1 MTDARGWRPKLRT
14 VLGVV
19 VGVLLASVG
28 AVLVVVLQNVDATAE
43 MRKEAREALLL
54 AEMDTAVQR
63 IAVAVDAWISGD
75 LPAAIGDH
83 PVLSRTD
90 IQQERAAFD
99 RAAAELAS
107 VIKPEE
113 RFLVEDMERM
123 LANYEAALVELHES
137 GGTGLALL
145 TAFHAGPQPIERSFR
160 EALLE
165 LQNEEIEHLAES
177 TDAVKA
183 AETKLRF
190 LVPALLVL
198 VVILATGLRRLA
210 INARQ
215 AEEAEALNESR
226 TAFIASISHELRTPL
241 TTVVGLAQEMR
252 DGLASFSSVEI
263 EEFASL
269 IADES
274 GEVAG
279 IVEDL
284 LVAAR
289 SDAGSLTILEET
301 IDLRAEVDRVLEAEN
316 ILAGKTVEITGRAS
330 ARADGARVRQ
340 IIRNLLTNAARYGG
354 ENIEIVVG
362 ATDGTATVR
371 VSDDGGGIPE
381 QDRERIFRPFERV
394 HEEAGVPAS
403 VGLGLS
409 VSRDL
414 ARAMA
419 GNLRYDYD
427 GRSHLELSLPA
438 APAIRLAA

>member
-1 MTDARGWRPKLRT
+1 MTEFRAWRPKLRT

-19 VGVLLASVG
+19 VGIMLAAVG

-54 AEMDTAVQR
+54 AEMDTSVQR

-75 LPAAIGDH
+75 LPVDTEGH
-83 PVLSRTD
+83 PVLGRTD
-90 IQQERAAFD
+90 IQQERTVFD
-99 RAAAELAS
+99 RAAAELGFI
-107 VIKPEE
+107 IKPEE

-123 LANYEAALVELHES
+123 LADYEAALVELDAS
-137 GGTGLALL
+137 GDTGLALL
-145 TAFHAGPQPIERSFR
+145 TAFHAGPQPIERAFR

-177 TDAVKA
+177 TQAVKA

-198 VVILATGLRRLA
+198 VVVLATGLRRLA
-210 INARQ
+210 INARHG
-215 AEEAEALNESR
+215 EEAEALNKSR

-241 TTVVGLAQEMR
+241 TTVVGLAQELR
-252 DGLASFSSVEI
+252 DGLASFSAEEV

-316 ILAGKTVEITGRAS
+316 LLAGRVVKTAGHAS

-354 ENIEIVVG
+354 QSIEIAIGG
-362 ATDGTATVR
+362 ADGVATVR

-381 QDRERIFRPFERV
+381 QDRERIFRPFERA
-394 HEEAGVPAS
+394 HEVAGVPAS
-403 VGLGLS
+403 VGLGLT

-438 APAIRLAA
+438 TPATPLAA

>member
-1 MTDARGWRPKLRT
+1 MTDLRAWKPKLSI

-19 VGVLLASVG
+19 VGVMLAAVG

-43 MRKEAREALLL
+43 MRKEAHEALLL
-54 AEMDTAVQR
+54 AEMDTSVQR

-75 LPAAIGDH
+75 LPVGTEGH
-83 PVLSRTD
+83 PVLGRTD
-90 IQQERAAFD
+90 IQQERTVFD
-99 RAAAELAS
+99 RAAAELAFI
-107 VIKPEE
+107 IKPEE

-123 LANYEAALVELHES
+123 LADYEAALVELHAS
-137 GGTGLALL
+137 GDTGLALL

-165 LQNEEIEHLAES
+165 LQNHEIEHLAES
-177 TDAVKA
+177 TDTVKA

-252 DGLASFSSVEI
+252 DGLASFSTEEV

-301 IDLRAEVDRVLEAEN
+301 IDLRAELDRVLEAEN
-316 ILAGKTVEITGRAS
+316 LLAGHAVKITGHAS

-354 ENIEIVVG
+354 QSIEIAIGG
-362 ATDGTATVR
+362 ADGVATVR

-381 QDRERIFRPFERV
+381 QDRERIFRPFERA
-394 HEEAGVPAS
+394 HEVAGVPAS
-403 VGLGLS
+403 VGLGLT

-419 GNLRYDYD
+419 GNLLYDYD

-438 APAIRLAA
+438 TPATPLAA

>member
-1 MTDARGWRPKLRT
+1 MTDARAWKPKLRT

-19 VGVLLASVG
+19 VGVLLAAVG
-28 AVLVVVLQNVDATAE
+28 AVLVIVLQNVDATAE

-54 AEMDTAVQR
+54 AEMDTSVQR

-75 LPAAIGDH
+75 LSVDAEFH
-83 PVLSRTD
+83 PVLGRTD

-99 RAAAELAS
+99 RAAAELGF
-107 VIKPEE
+107 VIKPAE

-123 LANYEAALVELHES
+123 LANYEAALVALHAS
-137 GGTGLALL
+137 GDSGVALL
-145 TAFHAGPQPIERSFR
+145 TAFQAGPQPIERSFR

-177 TDAVKA
+177 AEAVKA

-210 INARQ
+210 INARH
-215 AEEAEALNESR
+215 AEEAAALNESR

-252 DGLASFSSVEI
+252 DGLTSFSIEEV

-316 ILAGKTVEITGRAS
+316 LLAGRAVKITGRAS

-354 ENIEIVVG
+354 QSIEIAVSG
-362 ATDGTATVR
+362 ADDVATVR

-381 QDRERIFRPFERV
+381 QDRERIFRPFERA
-394 HEEAGVPAS
+394 HEVAGVPAS
-403 VGLGLS
+403 VGLGLT

-438 APAIRLAA
+438 APATPLAA